1 MLLIKKK
8 NDIFGL
14 LIRFHSSELETTYL
28 VVHIFLVFNSF
39 QTVSLFEFYF
49 SSVSKHFITY
59 I

>member
-14 LIRFHSSELETTYL
+14 LIRFHSSELETTHL

-39 QTVSLFEFYF
+39 QTVSVLFFQRF
-49 SSVSKHFITY
+49 
-59 I
+59 